1 MKKKYSGVVVPMV
14 TPVTHQGHLDVASVE
29 RIVELFSVN
38 GVAPLLM
45 GTTGEGNSVSR
56 SDGLLMVETAARAAK
71 GRILIYAGLTGNCF
85 SEQCAQAEAYS
96 RAGADVI
103 VATLPTYYALTPSQ
117 MENYYKMLADS
128 INTPLMMYNILA
140 TTHMSIPEDV
150 VQRLADHPRIV
161 GLKDSERDADR
172 LCRLAA
178 FARDRADFA
187 FFCGC
192 AAFSALTLK
201 AGADGIVPSSGNFVP
216 DIYMQL
222 YHAAVTGDNEK
233 AQRLQTLTNTIGEIY
248 QKGRTLGESLAALK
262 VMMQTKR
269 LCQPWMLPPLSRL
282 DEGEERSVTYQANL
296 ILSTLGIKPF

>member
-1 MKKKYSGVVVPMV
+1 
-14 TPVTHQGHLDVASVE
+14 
-29 RIVELFSVN
+29 
-38 GVAPLLM
+38 
-45 GTTGEGNSVSR
+45 
-56 SDGLLMVETAARAAK
+56 
-71 GRILIYAGLTGNCF
+71 
-85 SEQCAQAEAYS
+85 
-96 RAGADVI
+96 
-103 VATLPTYYALTPSQ
+103 
-117 MENYYKMLADS
+117 
-128 INTPLMMYNILA
+128 MMYNILA

-222 YHAAVTGDNEK
+222 YQAAVTGDDEK
-233 AQRLQTLTNTIGEIY
+233 ARRLQTLTNTIGEIY

-262 VMMQTKR
+262 VMMQTKG

-282 DEGEERSVTYQANL
+282 DEGDERSVTYQASL